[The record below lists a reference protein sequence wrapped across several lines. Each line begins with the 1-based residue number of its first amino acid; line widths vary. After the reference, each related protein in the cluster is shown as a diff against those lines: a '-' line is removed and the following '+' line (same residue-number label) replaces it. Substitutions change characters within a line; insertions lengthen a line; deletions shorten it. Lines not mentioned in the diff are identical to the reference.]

1 MKIATATIRLPLPGM
16 ERTPHMVKAFATEA
30 PWKAAGWSIRS
41 ARHTKTGD
49 VLVVIEK
56 TCAEPD
62 AELTELRKHYS
73 LEATMIIE

>member
-16 ERTPHMVKAFATEA
+16 ERTPHMVKAFGVQA
-30 PWKAAGWSIRS
+30 PWKAAGWGIRS

-56 TCAEPD
+56 VCQDPD
-62 AELTELRKHYS
+62 SEIAELRKHYT
-73 LEATMIIE
+73 LEATTIIE

>member
-16 ERTPHMVKAFATEA
+16 ERTAHMVKAFGMQA
-30 PWKAAGWSIRS
+30 PWKVAGWSIRS

-56 TCAEPD
+56 VCQD
-62 AELTELRKHYS
+62 ADSEIAELRKHYP
-73 LEATMIIE
+73 LEATTVIE

>member
-16 ERTPHMVKAFATEA
+16 ERTPYMVKAFGVQAH
-30 PWKAAGWSIRS
+30 WKVAGWGIRS

-56 TCAEPD
+56 VCANPD
-62 AELTELRKHYS
+62 SELTELRKHYL
-73 LEATMIIE
+73 LEATTIIE